1 MSQHTKS
8 GPKPCQHFNGVNS
21 VIVKF
26 FHVPWVSTC
35 WVAITLTPECIQSTS
50 VTPPP
55 FPIDISHAE
64 FEVSYQLL
72 GFDLLLPEGVLMLDT
87 LFQLYLHQP
96 QCVSVARWPSLHWLF
111 EK

>member
-21 VIVKF
+21 VIVEF

-50 VTPPP
+50 VSPPP
-55 FPIDISHAE
+55 FPTDISHAE

-72 GFDLLLPEGVLMLDT
+72 GFDLLLPEGVLMLDMYT
-87 LFQLYLHQP
+87 ELILFQLYLHQP
-96 QCVSVARWPSLHWLF
+96 QCVNKILY
-111 EK
+111 K

>member
-1 MSQHTKS
+1 MSTFQWGKFCDSSVLSCSLGQHLLS
-8 GPKPCQHFNGVNS
+8 
-21 VIVKF
+21 
-26 FHVPWVSTC
+26 
-35 WVAITLTPECIQSTS
+35 ITLTPECIQSTS

-55 FPIDISHAE
+55 FPTDISHAE

-72 GFDLLLPEGVLMLDT
+72 GFDVLLPEGVLMLDT